1 MAFRHPFLALLQQ
14 PVSDSRQGPRD
25 IAAALGVAFAD
36 MALLDEALTH
46 RSAGDGGRRNNQRL
60 EFLGDRVLGLI
71 VAERLMR
78 DFADESEGALAPRL
92 AALVSAASLTEVAR
106 SLDIGHHLTMAPG
119 EESNGG
125 RANAGNLADACEA
138 LIGALYLD
146 GGQEAARD
154 FVERHWRPL
163 IAAQPE
169 PPKDAK
175 TALQE
180 WSQARKLGLP
190 QYRLVASTGPD
201 HRPTFRIAVT
211 IAGHGGEEGEASGK
225 RAAERAAAERML
237 ARLHGDG

>member
-1 MAFRHPFLALLQQ
+1 MAFRHPFLALLPQ
-14 PVSDSRQGPRD
+14 PVSDARQGPRD
-25 IAAALGVAFAD
+25 PAAALGVAFAD
-36 MALLDEALTH
+36 TTLLDEALTH
-46 RSAGDGGRRNNQRL
+46 RSAGDGERRNNQRL

-78 DFADESEGALAPRL
+78 DFADENEGALAQRL
-92 AALVSAASLTEVAR
+92 AALVSAASLAEVAGT
-106 SLDIGHHLTMAPG
+106 LDIGRHLTMAPG
-119 EESNGG
+119 EEAGGG

-146 GGQEAARD
+146 GGLAAARD

-163 IAAQPE
+163 IDAQPE

-190 QYRLVASTGPD
+190 QYRMVASTGPD
-201 HRPTFRIAVT
+201 HRPMFRIAVT
-211 IAGHGGEEGEASGK
+211 VEGHGGEEGEAPGK
-225 RAAERAAAERML
+225 RAAERRAAERML

>member
-1 MAFRHPFLALLQQ
+1 MGRARR
-14 PVSDSRQGPRD
+14 SRVR
-25 IAAALGVAFAD
+25 
-36 MALLDEALTH
+36 EATTTRCLW
-46 RSAGDGGRRNNQRL
+46 SG
-60 EFLGDRVLGLI
+60 
-71 VAERLMR
+71 
-78 DFADESEGALAPRL
+78 
-92 AALVSAASLTEVAR
+92 
-106 SLDIGHHLTMAPG
+106 
-119 EESNGG
+119 GG

-146 GGQEAARD
+146 GGLAAARD

-201 HRPTFRIAVT
+201 HRPMFRIAVT
-211 IAGHGGEEGEASGK
+211 VEGHGSEEGEAPGK
-225 RAAERAAAERML
+225 RAAERGAAERML
-237 ARLHGDG
+237 ARLLGDG